1 MKLFYILFP
10 LDGLPASSSST
21 FSAMTSCT
29 LGGLFVKE
37 LDSEKLELPSSLGSS
52 KSRFAN
58 YWSSNLTVDS
68 FMLIGVEADSFFTD
82 GGNLIPLAL
91 DLFDPTGFWTPFMLD
106 LNILLEKRVLVL
118 MRMDALLFAIF
129 LGLGEFI
136 GLL

>member
-1 MKLFYILFP
+1 
-10 LDGLPASSSST
+10 
-21 FSAMTSCT
+21 
-29 LGGLFVKE
+29 
-37 LDSEKLELPSSLGSS
+37 
-52 KSRFAN
+52 
-58 YWSSNLTVDS
+58 
-68 FMLIGVEADSFFTD
+68 MLIGVEADSFFTD